1 MTIEVFD
8 ELYPGRFLRASL
20 FKGKPVTYTITRF
33 DREEIEG
40 EKGKQMKTTLYFAET
55 EMAHVLPKINAVCLR
70 AMFGD
75 RVTEWIG
82 KRVTFYGTTAIM
94 PLPAKKN
101 EPCIRV
107 MGSPDIDK
115 QVRCEWKPPRRSVVV
130 QLLEPTKTP
139 LFQTIEAAIKAA
151 TESKA
156 AKAMHARILDLGK
169 KGELSP
175 RDTEILAAAIVA
187 RIGEIEQ
194 PTATPEP
201 VNDQKDPI
209 ADGSNSADSA
219 AADDNLAADSAVCAD
234 GDSSNDSAQPASG
247 TAQEDDQQQDG
258 QAPKSLPAADN
269 DSGPVA
275 LTPEGKAVILASVK
289 SEPIA
294 KQRSVYRAML
304 AQFGLASATHRT
316 LESIVS
322 NSDHAQAIAKL
333 LSGS

>member
-8 ELYPGRFLRASL
+8 ELYPGRFLKASL

-75 RVTEWIG
+75 RVSEWVG

-115 QVRCEWKPPRRSVVV
+115 QIRCEWKPPRRSVVV
-130 QLLEPTKTP
+130 QLLEPTKSQ

-151 TESKA
+151 TESKPTR
-156 AKAMHARILDLGK
+156 AMHARILDLGNK
-169 KGELSP
+169 NELSS
-175 RDTEILAAAIVA
+175 RDTEILAALAVA
-187 RIGEIEQ
+187 RINEIEQ
-194 PTATPEP
+194 TTATPEP
-201 VNDQKDPI
+201 ANDAKDPV
-209 ADGSNSADSA
+209 ADGSDSVDGP
-219 AADDNLAADSAVCAD
+219 AADGNLAADPAVCAD
-234 GDSSNDSAQPASG
+234 GDSSDDSVQPASG
-247 TAQEDDQQQDG
+247 TAPENTEQQDG
-258 QAPKSLPAADN
+258 KTKEGVPPGTEN
-269 DSGPVA
+269 NGPVA
-275 LTPEGKAVILASVK
+275 LTEEEKATIIATVK
-289 SEPIA
+289 SQPTA
-294 KQRSVYRAML
+294 VQRTIYRAML
-304 AQFGLASATHRT
+304 ERFGLASATHRT
-316 LESIVS
+316 LASIIS
-322 NSDHAQAIAKL
+322 TTAHEQAIVEL
-333 LSGS
+333 LPRA